1 MMLEQLKK
9 QFELNGPPAAFNYG
23 GKAYL
28 GFKEGFEQLDEQIQ
42 KGKKSV
48 ASIKTYRHSASG
60 TLWTVKLTHYPLYG
74 ALEWQAEIFAPE
86 KTEIFS

>member
-28 GFKEGFEQLDEQIQ
+28 GFKEGLSNWTNNS
-42 KGKKSV
+42 KG
-48 ASIKTYRHSASG
+48 
-60 TLWTVKLTHYPLYG
+60 
-74 ALEWQAEIFAPE
+74 
-86 KTEIFS
+86 